1 MTYDDL
7 RSATAHALRDER
19 LRQAEL
25 GRHVRRQRAEAR
37 ARRRENQERIRPRR
51 A

>member
-1 MTYDDL
+1 MTYNDL
-7 RSATAHALRDER
+7 RSVTATALRDER

-25 GRHVRRQRAEAR
+25 GRRARRLRAEAR
-37 ARRRENQERIRPRR
+37 ARRENQERIQPRR

>member
-7 RSATAHALRDER
+7 RSANAHALRDER

-25 GRHVRRQRAEAR
+25 ARR
-37 ARRRENQERIRPRR
+37 ARRLREQERRDRRRPERRPRR